1 MKFST
6 DVKRNSEAGGG
17 GIGGSGGSKSLV
29 RLRDV
34 RETDFGLW
42 RVRVFFFF
50 SFFLFFSFLPPAIS
64 GEGGRA
70 IGPDTRY
77 NCWVL
82 WAGKEVP
89 CFCFMRWVGD
99 VGWISG
105 WLVV

>member
-17 GIGGSGGSKSLV
+17 GMGVVLEVRAWSDLGTLERLTLGFGG
-29 RLRDV
+29 
-34 RETDFGLW
+34 FG
-42 RVRVFFFF
+42 VFFFV
-50 SFFLFFSFLPPAIS
+50 SFFLFFLPPVMS
-64 GEGGRA
+64 GERGRE

-89 CFCFMRWVGD
+89 
-99 VGWISG
+99 
-105 WLVV
+105 

>member
-1 MKFST
+1 VVVLEVRAWLDLGTLERLILGF
-6 DVKRNSEAGGG
+6 GG
-17 GIGGSGGSKSLV
+17 
-29 RLRDV
+29 
-34 RETDFGLW
+34 FG
-42 RVRVFFFF
+42 VFFFF
-50 SFFLFFSFLPPAIS
+50 SFFLFFFFSFFLFFYPRLCLVR
-64 GEGGRA
+64 GGMA